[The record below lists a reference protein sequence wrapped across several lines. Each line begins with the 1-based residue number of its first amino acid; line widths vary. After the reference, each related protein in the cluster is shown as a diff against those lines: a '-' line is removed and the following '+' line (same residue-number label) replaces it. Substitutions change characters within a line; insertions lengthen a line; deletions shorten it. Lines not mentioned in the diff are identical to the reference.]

1 MLKNLLLV
9 AIASA
14 LITSPVNAQLDKELG
29 FHELDQTTELKLMK
43 RICLMVSQDV
53 TYGEFKNE
61 MLYLIAINSRQLAD
75 TLLLKEIPGSNFNEL
90 ARNHNKEIEA
100 LDITGNLKT
109 LELLTKKVIAN
120 NCNF

>member
-90 ARNHNKEIEA
+90 ARSHNKEIEA

>member
-61 MLYLIAINSRQLAD
+61 MLYLGLAEKVKKEGEGINL
-75 TLLLKEIPGSNFNEL
+75 
-90 ARNHNKEIEA
+90 
-100 LDITGNLKT
+100 
-109 LELLTKKVIAN
+109 
-120 NCNF
+120 